1 MSDLTLKQGGTLRMY
16 RADLQGPALAKARVM
31 TPSITEQYQI
41 FVMDQGEAD
50 RMAQENADNTMDMA
64 SYAEFQRQF
73 KALKEGHKQTLFNIR
88 SFWQL
93 LTRHEVKYTSL
104 VNSFAKMRHSQDL
117 VSRHC
122 VVAFTL
128 LQYMQRP

>member
-1 MSDLTLKQGGTLRMY
+1 
-16 RADLQGPALAKARVM
+16 M
-31 TPSITEQYQI
+31 TPSLTEQYQI
-41 FVMDQGEAD
+41 FVLDQGEAA

-73 KALKEGHKQTLFNIR
+73 KVLKEAHRQALFNIR

-104 VNSFAKMRHSQDL
+104 VNNFAKMRHSQDL
-117 VSRHC
+117 VSGSC
-122 VVAFTL
+122 LVEC
-128 LQYMQRP
+128 LQAR